1 MEDPHIFDIRNERT
15 FNSIKKHFISYIDTS
30 STCWGWKGVLDRQKY
45 GIIKIA
51 SRTYK
56 AHRLSYML
64 FNGPIYAHQI
74 VRHTCD
80 NPSCVNPKHLIKGNE
95 SDNLIDCVKR
105 NRHPNTKLNEEAVKV
120 IKWMLKY
127 EYKKGL
133 IKKLAEL
140 HKVNIKTI
148 SDINCNH
155 CWNWVK
161 I

>member
-1 MEDPHIFDIRNERT
+1 MEDLHIFDIRKERN
-15 FNSIKKHFISYIDTS
+15 FNLIKNHFISYIETS
-30 STCWGWKGVLDRQKY
+30 STCWEWKGYLDRQKY

-51 SRTYK
+51 TRTYK
-56 AHRLSYML
+56 AHRLSYMI

-80 NPSCVNPKHLIKGNE
+80 NPSCVNPKHLVKGTE
-95 SDNLIDCVKR
+95 ADNSIDCVKR
-105 NRHPNTKLNEEAVKV
+105 NRHPKMILNEEAVKV

-127 EYKKGL
+127 KYKKGL

-148 SDINCNH
+148 SDINCNKR
-155 CWNWVK
+155 WNWVK